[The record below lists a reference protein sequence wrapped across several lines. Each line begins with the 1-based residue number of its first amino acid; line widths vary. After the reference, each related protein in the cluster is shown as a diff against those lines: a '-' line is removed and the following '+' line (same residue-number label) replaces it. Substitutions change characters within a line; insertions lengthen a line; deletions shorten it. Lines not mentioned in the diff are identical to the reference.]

1 MDFMIQNNNIIDL
14 DFFGFYAKYM
24 IIGAVIWLHA
34 DTFYLV
40 YIEQRV

>member
-1 MDFMIQNNNIIDL
+1 MDIMVQDNNIINL

-40 YIEQRV
+40 YIEQRA